1 MEEGDFSNDIDR
13 DLLEKNDELGEISQ
27 AISIMQEEIRNIIK
41 NILDM
46 AQNLAASSEELTATS

>member
-1 MEEGDFSNDIDR
+1 MEEGNFSSDIDH

-27 AISIMQEEIRNIIK
+27 AISTMQEDIQNIIK
-41 NILDM
+41 RVLDM